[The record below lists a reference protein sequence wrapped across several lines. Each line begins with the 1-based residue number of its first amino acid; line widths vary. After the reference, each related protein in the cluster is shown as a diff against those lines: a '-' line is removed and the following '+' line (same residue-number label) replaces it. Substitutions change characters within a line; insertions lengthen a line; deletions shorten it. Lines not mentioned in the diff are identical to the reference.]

1 MPDNTRKYSND
12 EITVVWQPDMCVH
25 SRICWTGLVSVFNPK
40 KRPWIN
46 MSAEATEKILE
57 QVQKCPS
64 GALSFYRNDAMPE
77 NKPVPDQ
84 TSFPLLNIEVQTNG
98 PLIITT
104 GCQITHSNGSTETRE
119 GKTALCRCGASGNKP
134 FCDGSHKTQGFRG

>member
-1 MPDNTRKYSND
+1 MPDTTRTYSND
-12 EITVVWQPDMCVH
+12 EITVVWQPDMCIH
-25 SRICWTGLVSVFNPK
+25 SRICWMGLVSVFNPK

-77 NKPVPDQ
+77 SKPVPDQ
-84 TSFPLLNIEVQTNG
+84 SSLPLLNIEVQTNG

-119 GKTALCRCGASGNKP
+119 GRTALCRCGASENKP
-134 FCDGSHKTQGFRG
+134 FCDGSHKTQGFKG